1 MHSLTAN
8 LFSLFTIGLVQLVA
22 VISPGPSFLITAQT
36 AAARSRSDGVKVALG
51 LGSGSLLWALAAL
64 LGLNML
70 FHALPTLFF
79 VMKVAGALFILWVA
93 FQIFRHASE
102 PLVIEDRDGAANPF
116 LKGLLTQLSNPK
128 VAVFF
133 GSIFVSMLPAEAPL
147 WMTIALFAIV
157 FLNEFSWYSIVAIL
171 FGSGRIRTFYIGMKS
186 WIDRI
191 TGLFLGAL
199 GLRLLWSAR
208 ETT

>member
-1 MHSLTAN
+1 M
-8 LFSLFTIGLVQLVA
+8 
-22 VISPGPSFLITAQT
+22 
-36 AAARSRSDGVKVALG
+36 
-51 LGSGSLLWALAAL
+51 
-64 LGLNML
+64 
-70 FHALPTLFF
+70 
-79 VMKVAGALFILWVA
+79 
-93 FQIFRHASE
+93 
-102 PLVIEDRDGAANPF
+102 
-116 LKGLLTQLSNPK
+116 
-128 VAVFF
+128 FF
-133 GSIFVSMLPAEAPL
+133 GSIFVSMLPAEVPL

-186 WIDRI
+186 WIDRV